1 MAALS
6 DRGKSL
12 ESGPVQGEKDLR
24 GALEVGEE
32 GGSGAGEGGKREQA
46 CERGEEVGDAGAR
59 IAACKSLASR
69 RPVGDACVDPVSS

>member
-1 MAALS
+1 M
-6 DRGKSL
+6 
-12 ESGPVQGEKDLR
+12 QGEKDLR

-46 CERGEEVGDAGAR
+46 CERGEEVGDAGAC

-69 RPVGDACVDPVSS
+69 RPVGDASVDPVSS